1 MMFPPVECAD
11 LLVKSKVVE
20 DTAAANQ
27 PEIRHK
33 SQAALLQPTSRRD
46 RKINSPLKLGRL
58 AGALQSEA

>member
-11 LLVKSKVVE
+11 LLVKPKVVE

-33 SQAALLQPTSRRD
+33 SQAALLQPTSRD
-46 RKINSPLKLGRL
+46 KG
-58 AGALQSEA
+58 